1 MLYFFSFCCL
11 IGKQKKDELLFALNL
26 LIKSLNKYV
35 IKYKFIIYTNFD
47 LKIEISNIEIRKY
60 YNHKDN
66 ELLYGTDKWKN
77 LSMNK
82 LFIYKDLYEEFKINY
97 IWIDLDTYIYH
108 NLQYLDNLDNFFIEY
123 GGENTTIVDI
133 SNNFK
138 LKYKNVIQGN
148 FWKLNID
155 LYKKLIILLNDLK
168 KNKIILKYDSQSLFS
183 YYFYKYLNSNL
194 KNDNIN
200 IIGNNIHTNILNG
213 IAVWCDKNKT
223 SHATIDGLN
232 NMFINENILKSKYH
246 NNKEIHI
253 VSFTFFTLMKIKN
266 ENKFKTLF
274 T

>member
-11 IGKQKKDELLFALNL
+11 IGKQTKNELLFALNL

-47 LKIEISNIEIRKY
+47 LKIENSNIKIRKY

-123 GGENTTIVDI
+123 GGECSTMVDI

-200 IIGNNIHTNILNG
+200 IIGNNIHPNILNG

-232 NMFINENILKSKYH
+232 NMFINENRLKSKYH
-246 NNKEIHI
+246 INKEIHI